1 MRPPTRK
8 LRAHLAGTPD
18 PDVRQVSARQ
28 YNVRHEDRLHIFLVN
43 ENGDVA
49 TAGSVS
55 FFASQR
61 RAKRDKNA
69 NMRYNWKDKTDA
81 VEPTKPRQLKL
92 L

>member
-1 MRPPTRK
+1 MRPSTRK

-18 PDVRQVSARQ
+18 PDIRQVSARQ
-28 YNVRHEDRLHIFLVN
+28 YNVRHENRLHIYIVQ

-55 FFASQR
+55 FFDYQR
-61 RAKRDKNA
+61 AQKRAKSP
-69 NMRYNWKDKTDA
+69 NMRYTREDTASA